1 MRYSAG
7 VILILGLVLAGCGA
21 RLQESGPHGDQNL
34 TPALNE
40 NVFTTRDGTTLP
52 VRYFG
57 GKEKPVAVILALHG
71 FNDYSRGF
79 EDAGKALAE
88 KNIAVYAYDQRGFG
102 ATKQRGIWAGSDR
115 LADDAIAFAATLRAL
130 YPGTPLY
137 LMGHSMG
144 GAVTILAATHDQP
157 KLDVAKLNVDG
168 VILVAPAIWGGAA
181 ISGFERGT
189 LDTATYMMPWL
200 PVGPPHDRHRLA
212 TDNMDALREMS
223 ADPLVIKVNRLDA
236 VQGLVALMDQ
246 AVAASPKL
254 QTPSL
259 ILFGSEEQVLP
270 QGPVRSFL
278 NSLPAASAASRQV
291 ALYPKGYH
299 MLLRDKAADVV
310 IQDIAAWIKNPN
322 QPLPSGADARA
333 KAAFTG
339 KN

>member
-1 MRYSAG
+1 MKYLTG
-7 VILILGLVLAGCGA
+7 IILIGLVLSGCGA
-21 RLQESGPHGDQNL
+21 RLQEPGPQIDQNL
-34 TPALNE
+34 TPTFSN
-40 NVFTTRDGTTLP
+40 NIFTTRDGTALP
-52 VRYFG
+52 VRYFAA
-57 GKEKPVAVILALHG
+57 KEKPSAVILALHG

-79 EDAGKALAE
+79 EDAGKVLADRG
-88 KNIAVYAYDQRGFG
+88 IAVYAYDQRGFG

-115 LADDAIAFAATLRAL
+115 LTDDAIAFAATLRAL

-144 GAVTILAATHDQP
+144 GAVSILAATRDQP
-157 KLDVAKLNVDG
+157 KLDVNG

-181 ISGFERGT
+181 MSGFERGT

-200 PVGPPHDRHRLA
+200 PVGPPHDRHRMA
-212 TDNMDALREMS
+212 TDNMDALRQMS
-223 ADPLVIKVNRLDA
+223 DDPLVIKVNRLDA

-246 AVAASPKL
+246 AVAASPHL

-270 QGPVRSFL
+270 EGPVRSFL

-299 MLLRDKAADVV
+299 MLLRDKAAEVV

-322 QPLPSGADARA
+322 QPLPSGADVRA
-333 KAAFTG
+333 KAAFAS
-339 KN
+339 KPQ

>member
-1 MRYSAG
+1 MKYSAG
-7 VILILGLVLAGCGA
+7 VILIGLSLVLAGCGA
-21 RLQESGPHGDQNL
+21 RLQESGPHVDQSL
-34 TPALNE
+34 TPVLND
-40 NVFTTRDGTTLP
+40 NVFTTRDGTALP
-52 VRYFG
+52 IRYFG
-57 GKEKPVAVILALHG
+57 GKEKPTAVILALHG

-79 EDAGKALAE
+79 EEAGKVLAE
-88 KNIAVYAYDQRGFG
+88 KGIAVYAYDQRGFG

-130 YPGTPLY
+130 YPATPLY

-144 GAVTILAATHDQP
+144 GAVTILAATRDQP
-157 KLDVAKLNVDG
+157 KLDVNG
-168 VILVAPAIWGGAA
+168 IILVAPAIWGGAA

-278 NSLPAASAASRQV
+278 NSLPAASAAARQV

-322 QPLPSGADARA
+322 QPLPSGADVRA
-333 KAAFTG
+333 KAAFAHPSA
-339 KN
+339 N

>member
-7 VILILGLVLAGCGA
+7 IILIGLILTGCGA
-21 RLQESGPHGDQNL
+21 RLQEPGPHAGQNL
-34 TPALNE
+34 TPVFND
-40 NVFTTRDGTTLP
+40 NVFTTRDGATLP

-57 GKEKPVAVILALHG
+57 GKEKPTAVILALHG

-88 KNIAVYAYDQRGFG
+88 KDIAVYAYDQRGFG

-130 YPGTPLY
+130 YPATPLY

-144 GAVTILAATHDQP
+144 GAVTLLAATQDQP
-157 KLDVAKLNVDG
+157 KLDVDG
-168 VILVAPAIWGGAA
+168 IILVAPAIWGGAA

-254 QTPSL
+254 QIPSL

-270 QGPVRSFL
+270 QGPVHSFL
-278 NSLPAASAASRQV
+278 NSLPAASAATRQV

-310 IQDIAAWIKNPN
+310 IQDIVAWIKNPS
-322 QPLPSGADARA
+322 QPLPSGADVRA
-333 KAAFTG
+333 KAAFAPQPQ
-339 KN
+339 K